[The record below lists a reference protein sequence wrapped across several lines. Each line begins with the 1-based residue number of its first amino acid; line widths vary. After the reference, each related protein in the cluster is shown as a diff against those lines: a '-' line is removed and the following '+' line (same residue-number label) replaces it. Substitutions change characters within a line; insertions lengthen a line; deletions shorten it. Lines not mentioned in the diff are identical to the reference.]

1 METIMVSMSA
11 LLLFA
16 GMSLVFVLVNL
27 IDVHKLKSKYLNL
40 KDKLYHFGVL
50 YHPDIIIIVG
60 SGLVAYFIY
69 KLSQGN

>member
-40 KDKLYHFGVL
+40 KDQLYHFGVL

-60 SGLVAYFIY
+60 SGLASYFIY

>member
-27 IDVHKLKSKYLNL
+27 IDVHKLKSKYLSL
-40 KDKLYHFGVL
+40 KDQLYHFGVL

-60 SGLVAYFIY
+60 GGLASYFIY